1 MGDLFFYAIGNSVG
15 IPYCIKKPY
24 RAGLHCGG
32 KVDVAEATRR
42 RRRILQAGFLFTG
55 MVSPLPGKL
64 RSGYLVMSKQRS
76 GI

>member
-1 MGDLFFYAIGNSVG
+1 MRQRMKVRCPFYAIGNSVG

-42 RRRILQAGFLFTG
+42 RRRILQAGFFFIKIQFLLNIFPEH
-55 MVSPLPGKL
+55 SARLEEE
-64 RSGYLVMSKQRS
+64 
-76 GI
+76 